1 MSHKKQ
7 SLLSC
12 FWLFICAELLFLCCS
27 PFGSFSLCAHPASFH
42 AVKQSVLDVGVHP
55 ENRIPCPLE
64 RPEATPR
71 PDTMQIE
78 NPEALRTW
86 LTAFLEPL

>member
-1 MSHKKQ
+1 MFHKKQ

-12 FWLFICAELLFLCCS
+12 FWLFICAELLFPCCS
-27 PFGSFSLCAHPASFH
+27 SFGSFSLCVPPASFH

-55 ENRIPCPLE
+55 ENRIPCPLK

>member
-12 FWLFICAELLFLCCS
+12 FWLFICVALLSLCRS
-27 PFGSFSLCAHPASFH
+27 PFRIAPLCVPPASFH

-55 ENRIPCPLE
+55 ENRIPCPLK